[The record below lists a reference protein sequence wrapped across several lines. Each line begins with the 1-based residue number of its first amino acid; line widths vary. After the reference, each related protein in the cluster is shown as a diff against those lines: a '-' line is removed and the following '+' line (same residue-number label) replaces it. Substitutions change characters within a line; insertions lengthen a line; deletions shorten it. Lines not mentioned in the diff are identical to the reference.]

1 MSIVIGSHYRKNTLF
16 CNNYHQKSTTP
27 ELLLISGIIVRRLDN
42 NLLSNL
48 SAVLSTVQQRQKI
61 RRTACAESHNE
72 TQHAV
77 QLQIIDFQASVFCLC
92 FCIQPQ
98 LQFLQ
103 LLLTICGPFSPF
115 FLQKQYDGSSDGKQ
129 RSTPKIQLIYYEAI
143 INLTRGFSRCLKG
156 QKEHYCFSN
165 F

>member
-1 MSIVIGSHYRKNTLF
+1 M
-16 CNNYHQKSTTP
+16 
-27 ELLLISGIIVRRLDN
+27 ISGIVVRRLDN

-48 SAVLSTVQQRQKI
+48 SAVLSTVQQRQKIRRLMTAKLSLRI

-129 RSTPKIQLIYYEAI
+129 RRTPKIQLIYYEVI

-156 QKEHYCFSN
+156 QKEHCCFSN